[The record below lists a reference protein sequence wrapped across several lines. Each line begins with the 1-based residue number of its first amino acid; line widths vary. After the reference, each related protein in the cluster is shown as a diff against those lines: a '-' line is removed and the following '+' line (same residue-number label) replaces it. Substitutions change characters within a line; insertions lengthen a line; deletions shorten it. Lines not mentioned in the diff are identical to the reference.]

1 MRNVLSANLF
11 RLRKSALFWGLLLVS
26 AAFGALFTLQHVM
39 AQKQAGHNFP
49 LSIDFFAYPLL
60 LGFGM
65 AVFIPLFFGAEY
77 SDGTIRNKIA
87 LGCPRLS
94 VYLVHLL
101 TGFGA
106 AILAGIAYLIPVLTI
121 GIPAFDPL
129 PMDSKTLS
137 LLLLGSLALLAAY
150 CALYTAATMNCGRKS
165 TAAVVCLAGMMAVYF
180 LTGGIENR
188 LAYPESTPY
197 YVSGAARAVLETTF
211 DLSPVG
217 QSLQYLWLEAV
228 DPVRLALYSLGIA
241 VAVTTAGLALFQR
254 KDLK

>member
-1 MRNVLSANLF
+1 MRNLLSADLF

-26 AAFGALFTLQHVM
+26 AALGALATIQHVM
-39 AQKQAGHNFP
+39 AQPHSGHRFP

-60 LGFGM
+60 LGFEI

-87 LGCPRLS
+87 LGCSRLS

-101 TGFGA
+101 VSFGTA
-106 AILAGIAYLIPVLTI
+106 VLASIVYLVPVLAI
-121 GIPAFDPL
+121 GIPAFDPM
-129 PMDSKTLS
+129 PVDRKTLF

-165 TAAVVCLAGMMAVYF
+165 SAAVTCLAGMMAVYF

-188 LAYPESTPY
+188 LAYPEYTPY
-197 YVSGAARAVLETTF
+197 HVDGTARAVLETIF

-217 QSLQYLWLEAV
+217 QSLQYLWLEAA
-228 DPVRLALYSLGIA
+228 DPARLALYSLGITA
-241 VAVTTAGLALFQR
+241 VATAAGAALFRR